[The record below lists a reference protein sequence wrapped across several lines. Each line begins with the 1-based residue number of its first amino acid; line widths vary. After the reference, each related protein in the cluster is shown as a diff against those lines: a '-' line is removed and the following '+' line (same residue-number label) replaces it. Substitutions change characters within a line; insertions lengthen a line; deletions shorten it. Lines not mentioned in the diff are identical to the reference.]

1 MRIFTRTV
9 RVSTLYSLSMAPV
22 PSEANEFLT
31 SEDVIEI
38 LQRDPLLRR
47 VALTCVLPA
56 VRVGDEW
63 RFRRTD
69 LDAWIASQ
77 RTPGAGE

>member
-1 MRIFTRTV
+1 MPP
-9 RVSTLYSLSMAPV
+9 AP
-22 PSEANEFLT
+22 ETANEFL
-31 SEDVIEI
+31 SSDEVIDV

-56 VRVGDEW
+56 VRIADEW

-69 LDAWIASQ
+69 LEDWIGRQKATIVES
-77 RTPGAGE
+77 